1 MSSPIQVMLDVVARA
16 FGVQNLTQVTTETK
30 KLGKA
35 SQETSADFKDLAG
48 AFTSIVVAQ
57 HLRGGIAGLIK
68 PAADMELAMKQLS
81 ITSGATSS
89 DLEKMENAARKAAET
104 VPYGPLEATTNLNV
118 LRRALGNTDDAID
131 VLGTS
136 MSVAMSTFDK
146 ISTEKAAGM
155 LAAMGRSFG
164 MTSEEIKVGA
174 SEIFALTKVMGTEM
188 TDFSDVMG
196 SLGVAAIRGGQSFEE
211 MVQAFALAR
220 NIMPSSAQAAT
231 QLMRAMGE
239 LSAPKTRTALGQL
252 GIEIKDLTTG
262 GILPAS
268 KIFLQVTESMN
279 QNLFATRDALKEA
292 FGERS
297 TKVILA
303 ILAQLQKSVRT
314 TTGETL
320 KGAEAYAYMS
330 RTMHEGRSSLE
341 DAQSIYSSSAQAA
354 LTRTAQAWENLKIAL
369 GKSLLGAVSAI
380 ANALGGLMN
389 VLRYITTIPGVSQLI
404 SSLVRLT
411 SIATGFFALNFVLFG
426 VKKVLAA
433 VLLQFLASRK
443 LAKSA
448 GVGISSFAS
457 KLVLLKNQAK
467 AAGGGLKY
475 LTFATSGLKYG
486 IKTLL
491 SSTGIG
497 LLIAWLPEIIDGVK
511 GLSTWLVKSA
521 QSGGFLAWATSNIK
535 TQLEGMG
542 DSIGKLMGIN
552 NAGKLGMEGAVR
564 YFKILTGISS
574 VEERATKGLIKVM
587 HKQIDLNKSMQDAAK
602 VAYDYMHLGS
612 KEMEEVVKKL
622 QGIGK
627 YDPKPIDF
635 KVLETAVKKA
645 EASGKKPEM
654 VSAMRSSLEMAKDLA
669 TKARSNPKGISPD
682 EMAHL
687 AGEVSKITA
696 GTIRL
701 NAIGGN
707 YGEDFMKKIRSTHGA
722 AMQPF
727 ASEAQD
733 SAYFNL
739 AMGGGRAL
747 NETNAPIPGWS
758 APMGGMNVDP
768 RVIMNPQLRA
778 IAQNKNFR
786 STGFDV
792 TTATDQSRGAIDT
805 AAGMMP
811 EEQAAYSG
819 PFNPK
824 LLEQSMA
831 GPFAQVGRSMLE
843 SLNDIRSAL
852 RGTLNVKKDGDDPLM
867 TPTQSFTANRL

>member
-1 MSSPIQVMLDVVARA
+1 MLDVVARA

-136 MSVAMSTFDK
+136 MGVAMSTFDK
-146 ISTEKAAGM
+146 VSTEKAAGM
-155 LAAMGRSFG
+155 LSAMGRSFG

-297 TKVILA
+297 TKAILA
-303 ILAQLQKSVRT
+303 ILAQLQKGVRT

-341 DAQSIYSSSAQAA
+341 DAQSIYSSSTQAA

-404 SSLVRLT
+404 SSLVRLA
-411 SIATGFFALNFVLFG
+411 SIAAGFFALNFVLFG

-475 LTFATSGLKYG
+475 LTFAVSGLKYG
-486 IKTLL
+486 IKALL

-497 LLIAWLPEIIDGVK
+497 LLIAWLPEIIDGAK
-511 GLSTWLVKSA
+511 ALYTWLVKLT
-521 QSGGFLAWATSNIK
+521 QSGGFLTRA
-535 TQLEGMG
+535 
-542 DSIGKLMGIN
+542 IG
-552 NAGKLGMEGAVR
+552 
-564 YFKILTGISS
+564 YFKSLTGISDM
-574 VEERATKGLIKVM
+574 EEKVAKNLIKIM
-587 HKQIDLNKSMQDAAK
+587 HEQIDLNKSMQDAAK

-727 ASEAQD
+727 TSEAQD

-843 SLNDIRSAL
+843 SLNDIRSTL

>member
-1 MSSPIQVMLDVVARA
+1 
-16 FGVQNLTQVTTETK
+16 
-30 KLGKA
+30 
-35 SQETSADFKDLAG
+35 
-48 AFTSIVVAQ
+48 
-57 HLRGGIAGLIK
+57 
-68 PAADMELAMKQLS
+68 
-81 ITSGATSS
+81 
-89 DLEKMENAARKAAET
+89 
-104 VPYGPLEATTNLNV
+104 
-118 LRRALGNTDDAID
+118 
-131 VLGTS
+131 
-136 MSVAMSTFDK
+136 
-146 ISTEKAAGM
+146 
-155 LAAMGRSFG
+155 
-164 MTSEEIKVGA
+164 
-174 SEIFALTKVMGTEM
+174 
-188 TDFSDVMG
+188 
-196 SLGVAAIRGGQSFEE
+196 
-211 MVQAFALAR
+211 
-220 NIMPSSAQAAT
+220 
-231 QLMRAMGE
+231 
-239 LSAPKTRTALGQL
+239 
-252 GIEIKDLTTG
+252 
-262 GILPAS
+262 
-268 KIFLQVTESMN
+268 
-279 QNLFATRDALKEA
+279 
-292 FGERS
+292 
-297 TKVILA
+297 
-303 ILAQLQKSVRT
+303 
-314 TTGETL
+314 
-320 KGAEAYAYMS
+320 
-330 RTMHEGRSSLE
+330 
-341 DAQSIYSSSAQAA
+341 
-354 LTRTAQAWENLKIAL
+354 
-369 GKSLLGAVSAI
+369 
-380 ANALGGLMN
+380 MN

-404 SSLVRLT
+404 SSLVRLA
-411 SIATGFFALNFVLFG
+411 SIAAGFFALNFVLFG

-433 VLLQFLASRK
+433 VLLQFLASRN

-457 KLVLLKNQAK
+457 RLVLLKNQAK

-475 LTFATSGLKYG
+475 LTFAVSGLKYG
-486 IKTLL
+486 IKALL

-497 LLIAWLPEIIDGVK
+497 LLIAWLPEIIDGAK
-511 GLSTWLVKSA
+511 ALYTWLVKLT
-521 QSGGFLAWATSNIK
+521 QSGGFLTRA
-535 TQLEGMG
+535 
-542 DSIGKLMGIN
+542 IG
-552 NAGKLGMEGAVR
+552 
-564 YFKILTGISS
+564 YFKSLTGISDM
-574 VEERATKGLIKVM
+574 EEKVAKNLIKIM
-587 HKQIDLNKSMQDAAK
+587 HEQIDLNKSMQDAAK